1 MLQAVAPHLARAC
14 LNDIA
19 NRVLQLMSDLDDITA
34 KYALSPT
41 PNFTT
46 LNPCCFSFADTQ
58 PCSRPPTPK
67 PSTSAA
73 APRACVTSS
82 CV

>member
-34 KYALSPT
+34 KYALSLD

-46 LNPCCFSFADTQ
+46 LNPCCFSSLLQ
-58 PCSRPPTPK
+58 LL
-67 PSTSAA
+67 TSFFKKTGPLTS
-73 APRACVTSS
+73 PRFQTLNP
-82 CV
+82 